1 MIDTYKLSTIE
12 IYWFSSKIEAIFG
25 LVDTAVKIE
34 ELVDV
39 DRVKALSD
47 QDLTCYS
54 EIAHIED

>member
-47 QDLTCYS
+47 QDLS
-54 EIAHIED
+54 LIHI